1 MIEASGVEWEY
12 DRLGIGEIVL
22 CFHIDCWTKSKCINV
37 LHEDLPVCF
46 TFTAGCNDCSCYAS
60 PRLPAP
66 LIPFVSR
73 SAAWSRPCVLG
84 FPAIIPLHPPI
95 QWRMYHGSCF
105 TNEKLWQKFSNL
117 LKVTM
122 VRKWQSQEFWL
133 SSEFL
138 LPHVVS
144 LLKGKSALGLKVRA
158 SNCSISGHRTSEFT
172 LSLCKENLGNGG
184 GSTFGI
190 QWINSPL
197 TAVSL

>member
-1 MIEASGVEWEY
+1 MCFTRTFLFASPSLLAAMIVPVMHLHVFQLLWSH
-12 DRLGIGEIVL
+12 L
-22 CFHIDCWTKSKCINV
+22 CRGV
-37 LHEDLPVCF
+37 LHGPGRVCRAFQPSSLSILPF
-46 TFTAGCNDCSCYAS
+46 SEGC
-60 PRLPAP
+60 
-66 LIPFVSR
+66 IMVH
-73 SAAWSRPCVLG
+73 VLQMRNFG
-84 FPAIIPLHPPI
+84 
-95 QWRMYHGSCF
+95 
-105 TNEKLWQKFSNL
+105 KKFSNL

-144 LLKGKSALGLKVRA
+144 LLKGKFALGLKVRA